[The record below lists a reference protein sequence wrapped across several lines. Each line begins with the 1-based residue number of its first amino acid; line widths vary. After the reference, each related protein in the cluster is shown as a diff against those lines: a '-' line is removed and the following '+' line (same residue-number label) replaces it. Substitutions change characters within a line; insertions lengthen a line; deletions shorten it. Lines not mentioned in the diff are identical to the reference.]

1 MLIRPATPEDNQALC
16 RMELLAPQG
25 SDIRITENRRD
36 FFFKSS
42 MFPNSELLVIEN
54 EKTGSLISVM
64 AFAPMDFRIGHETV
78 RAAYMFDWRTN
89 PEVQRGIDRTMLR
102 LWLTLQDHA
111 RAKGARFIFGHVKSD
126 NNRAI
131 SIYDRIGTRIEGTRR
146 FFTLPVFR
154 KMPTDPDVQIETKI
168 DAAKDYREM
177 EQTFADHDMW
187 PIIDDPAQLQESYD
201 KYLCAR
207 LSKGRTSCKIWDV
220 SNEYDRIVMDVP
232 RLYRT
237 IRPICNVLGKVIP
250 LPKIPASGD
259 SIKIW
264 SMFDL
269 VVPEGE
275 NPVPLLRT
283 ANNLALKAG
292 VDYLIVSA
300 DLAQGSHLLSAGRGA
315 LASLD
320 FHLFIS
326 DLEGKQPVKSP
337 TYYDIR
343 YL

>member
-1 MLIRPATPEDNQALC
+1 MLIRQAVPEDNQALC

-25 SDIRITENRRD
+25 SDIRITENRRN

-42 MFPNSELLVIEN
+42 MFPDNELLVIEN
-54 EKTGSLISVM
+54 EKTGQLISVM
-64 AFAPMDFRIGHETV
+64 AYAPMDFRIGGETV

-89 PEVQRGIDRTMLR
+89 PEAQRGIDRTMLR

-131 SIYDRIGTRIEGTRR
+131 SIYDRVGTRTEGTRR
-146 FFTLPVFR
+146 FFTLPVFH
-154 KMPTDPDVQIETKI
+154 KMPADLDVQIDTKI
-168 DAAKDYREM
+168 DAIQDYHEM
-177 EQTFADHDMW
+177 EQVFADHDMW
-187 PIIDDPAQLQESYD
+187 PLMDNPALRQESYD
-201 KYLCAR
+201 KYLCAKI
-207 LSKGRTSCKIWDV
+207 SKGSTSCKIWDV
-220 SNEYDRIVMDVP
+220 SHEYDRIVMGVP

-237 IRPICNVLGKVIP
+237 IRPLCNALGKIIA

-264 SMFDL
+264 SLFDL
-269 VVPEGE
+269 VLPEGE
-275 NPVPLLRT
+275 SPVPLLRT
-283 ANNLALKAG
+283 ANNMALKAK
-292 VDYLIVSA
+292 VDYLVVSV
-300 DLAQGSHLLSAGRGA
+300 DLAQGSHMLAAGRGA

-326 DLEGKQPVKSP
+326 DLEGKQAVKSP

>member
-1 MLIRPATPEDNQALC
+1 MLIRPATPADNQALC

-42 MFPNSELLVIEN
+42 MFPDSELLVIED

-64 AFAPMDFRIGHETV
+64 AFAPMDMTVGGERI
-78 RAAYMFDWRTN
+78 RAAYMFDWRSN
-89 PEVQRGIDRTMLR
+89 PEAQRGIDRTMMR
-102 LWLTLQDHA
+102 LWLTLQEHA

-126 NNRAI
+126 NERAI

-154 KMPTDPDVQIETKI
+154 KMLADPDVQVETKI
-168 DAAKDYREM
+168 DTVKDYREM
-177 EQTFADHDMW
+177 EQAFADHDMW
-187 PIIDDPAQLQESYD
+187 PIYDNPAERQKFFD
-201 KYLCAR
+201 KYLCAKI
-207 LSKGRTSCKIWDV
+207 SKGCTSCKIWDV
-220 SNEYDRIVMDVP
+220 SQEYDRVVMGVP
-232 RLYRT
+232 LIYRLL
-237 IRPICNVLGKVIP
+237 RPIRNVFGTVIP
-250 LPKIPASGD
+250 LPKIPATGD
-259 SIKIW
+259 SIKTW
-264 SMFDL
+264 SVFDL

-275 NPVPLLRT
+275 SPLPLLRT

-292 VDYLIVSA
+292 ADYLIVSV
-300 DLAQGSHLLSAGRGA
+300 DLAQNSRFLEVGRGS
-315 LASLD
+315 LATLD
-320 FHLFIS
+320 FHLFIC
-326 DLEGKQPVKSP
+326 DLEGKQPVISP